1 MRAIKG
7 EESRGRRGLGAFTLV
22 ELLVVIAII
31 ALLVAL
37 LLPALA
43 RAREHAKCLQCLA
56 RITDLG
62 NVTFLYAGDNEG
74 DLPTSWQGTGGD
86 TDPGRWFFKLLKFY
100 DLRWQ
105 STGGSSSPYDYVGYF
120 CPKYERVPGKIYG
133 GEAEKY
139 GGKYGYNTFFLGPR
153 CHPERGWRKVEQ
165 AKLPAE
171 LPLFCDMSDKV
182 MPGWNGSAP
191 YCTVAMTVPHASAF
205 ECGWNDGEFDPAL
218 NNGSGAA
225 PNHYCNINY
234 VFADGH
240 AKSMGLWPYEK
251 TKYAPEGGNYYRRYW
266 HPRRNLDISAC
277 D

>member
-1 MRAIKG
+1 MQTGPGKWRQ
-7 EESRGRRGLGAFTLV
+7 SRGFTLV

-62 NVTFLYAGDNEG
+62 NMTFLYAGDNE
-74 DLPTSWQGTGGD
+74 DELPTSWQGTTGD
-86 TDPGRWFFKLLKFY
+86 TDPGRWFFKLLKYY
-100 DLRWQ
+100 DLRWR
-105 STGGSSSPYDYVGYF
+105 SGGEISSPYDFVGYF
-120 CPKYERVPGKIYG
+120 CPKYEPVPGVKF
-133 GEAEKY
+133 
-139 GGKYGYNTFFLGPR
+139 GGKYGYNSFFLGPR
-153 CHPERGWRKVEQ
+153 CADPRGWRKVDQ
-165 AKLPAE
+165 AKLPGE
-171 LPLFCDMSDKV
+171 LPLFCDMSSKQ
-182 MPGWNGSAP
+182 MPGWNTDQA
-191 YCTVAMTVPHASAF
+191 YCSPAMSVPHASAF

-218 NNGSGAA
+218 NSGTGAA

-251 TKYAPEGGNYYRRYW
+251 TKYAPESGAYYQKYW
-266 HPRRNLDISAC
+266 HPRRDLNIKAC